1 MIKDNGLP
9 IYEIVMDGCE
19 GLYAIALVKD
29 PATMVSWLAF
39 SKDQPQQLKCSVLNE
54 EERRVLA
61 VIARADFPFYRYI
74 DGFEFYAVFSKET
87 IKQMAQKFL
96 KDGYQNAINVEHNPD
111 GYIDGVEIT
120 QMFIKDSA
128 KGISPKGFE
137 CVEDGSLFAEYK
149 IENDE
154 VWANIKAGV
163 YTSISLEGFF
173 NVKPTGETYS
183 EPTIIDNDEDFWK
196 YLEDYK

>member
-1 MIKDNGLP
+1 MELP
-9 IYEIVMDGCE
+9 IYEIVMDGCK
-19 GLYAIALVKD
+19 GLYAISLVKD

-74 DGFEFYAVFSKET
+74 DGFEFYAMFSKET

-137 CVEDGSLFAEYK
+137 QIEDGSLFAEYK

-163 YTSISLEGFF
+163 YTSISVEGFF

-183 EPTIIDNDEDFWK
+183 KPTIIDNGEDLWK